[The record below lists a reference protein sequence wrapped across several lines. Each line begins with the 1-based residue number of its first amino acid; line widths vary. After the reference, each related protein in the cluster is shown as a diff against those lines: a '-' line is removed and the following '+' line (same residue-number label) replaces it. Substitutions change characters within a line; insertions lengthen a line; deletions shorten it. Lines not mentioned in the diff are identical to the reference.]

1 VSFTIN
7 TGLKY
12 DIYWNGEHY
21 RCTAFEQSNGEQFLG
36 NADLQSVASIKENPD
51 SNKNAPFL
59 FFGSNDRTFMLTK
72 NTSDKETVT
81 LKVEIGAEYKYNKMP
96 PEYLPDGVV
105 KSVNGKTPDENGNV
119 TIETGGG
126 SANIDVTAEVG
137 QTIVVKEVDGNG
149 KPTKWKAAEYQPR
162 THWSEETVI
171 LPEITADVDFD
182 LGGIILNTIDFVSGA
197 DYAVVYN
204 GTRYVCKC
212 AVANSEAGSF
222 VGIGYMDI
230 FSGGDFPDAD
240 VPFVIVTADLM
251 GDGTLTTLCMPMGE
265 DTTIT
270 VSVAKIEYTQIP
282 DGYISKCLP
291 FRFDCTTDGV
301 TYTFTAQ
308 PAEVMAA
315 VDAGRQV
322 IMTYKYGNL
331 LQFYLPLMAI
341 TGEEHTFAAG
351 DKSFDLVV
359 QADGTYAM
367 KTQS

>member
-1 VSFTIN
+1 MSAIKYKDPV
-7 TGLKY
+7 TGEWK
-12 DIYWNGEHY
+12 I
-21 RCTAFEQSNGEQFLG
+21 
-36 NADLQSVASIKENPD
+36 AS
-51 SNKNAPFL
+51 A
-59 FFGSNDRTFMLTK
+59 
-72 NTSDKETVT
+72 
-81 LKVEIGAEYKYNKMP
+81 
-96 PEYLPDGVV
+96 
-105 KSVNGKTPDENGNV
+105 
-119 TIETGGG
+119 GGG

-137 QTIVVKEVDGNG
+137 QTIVVEEVDASG

-162 THWSEETVI
+162 THWSEETVV

-197 DYAVVYN
+197 DYAVIYN
-204 GTRYVCKC
+204 GAKYTCKGVNLIHPEYGIPMS
-212 AVANSEAGSF
+212 A
-222 VGIGYMDI
+222 IGYTDI
-230 FSGGDFPDAD
+230 FFGGDFPDAD
-240 VPFVIVTADLM
+240 VPFVIATADFM
-251 GDGTLTTLCMPMGE
+251 GEGTSMTMLMPMGE

-270 VSVAKIEYTQIP
+270 VSVSKIEYTQIP

-301 TYTFTAQ
+301 TYTFTAK

-331 LQFYLPLMAI
+331 LQLYLPLMSI